1 MCSLTVQNGVTLHGV
16 SAVSF
21 EVSVESR
28 IQVAFLVDSI
38 FCVEE
43 RCVGFPRFWVV
54 DSKFYST
61 VGVLRFYRSADQ
73 PISFP
78 DILGDGVICRPVYRV

>member
-1 MCSLTVQNGVTLHGV
+1 MECQQFLLG
-16 SAVSF
+16 F
-21 EVSVESR
+21 SVESR
-28 IQVAFLVDSI
+28 VQVAFLVDSN

-43 RCVGFPRFWVV
+43 KCVGFPRFWVV

-73 PISFP
+73 PSFP
-78 DILGDGVICRPVYRV
+78 DILGDGA